1 VFSSAL
7 RLRFSLAVHD
17 SNSSDT
23 ITRIFNN
30 LNMPDIDC
38 IHEHI
43 AIYPGV
49 KVCFAIYRLTYSDD
63 ARWARFMHYLN
74 TRVRLNFEEQ
84 GNDDVFPH
92 IDWDV
97 QEDPE
102 LEDVD
107 E

>member
-1 VFSSAL
+1 
-7 RLRFSLAVHD
+7 
-17 SNSSDT
+17 
-23 ITRIFNN
+23 
-30 LNMPDIDC
+30 
-38 IHEHI
+38 
-43 AIYPGV
+43 
-49 KVCFAIYRLTYSDD
+49 
-63 ARWARFMHYLN
+63 MHYLN